1 MATKNLTLRLSDK
14 LIEANKEYAKKL
26 GKSLNEMIREFLQRN
41 VEKPEE
47 YETPMER
54 ITKIAEE
61 NAVYGNGYKFNREDG
76 HER

>member
-1 MATKNLTLRLSDK
+1 
-14 LIEANKEYAKKL
+14 
-26 GKSLNEMIREFLQRN
+26 MIREFLQRN
-41 VEKPEE
+41 VESPQE